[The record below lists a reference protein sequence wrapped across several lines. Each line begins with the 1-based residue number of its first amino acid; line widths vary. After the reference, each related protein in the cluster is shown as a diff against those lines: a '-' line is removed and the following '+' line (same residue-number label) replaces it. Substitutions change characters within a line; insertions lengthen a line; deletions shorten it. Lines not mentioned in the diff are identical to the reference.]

1 MLKLVSGRSRRRQ
14 NPDRSGGEKHLR
26 HGVSGMPADV
36 NLCAV
41 PARQRIGLQHGFRL
55 SLGHDPAAVQEH
67 DAIRPQRCQVEVVQ
81 HRAHVQMSPAGQGFQ
96 QAQQMLLVI
105 EIQRGRRFIKKQP
118 AARRTVAPELS
129 QRAGELNALL
139 LAAGERGKLPA
150 RQR

>member
-14 NPDRSGGEKHLR
+14 NPARSGDEKHLR

-41 PARQRIGLQHGFRL
+41 PARQRIGLQNGFRL
-55 SLGHDPAAVQEH
+55 SLGHDPAAVQEQ

-118 AARRTVAPELS
+118 AARRPVAPELS

-139 LAAGERGKLPA
+139 LAA
-150 RQR
+150 

>member
-1 MLKLVSGRSRRRQ
+1 MSR
-14 NPDRSGGEKHLR
+14 
-26 HGVSGMPADV
+26 VPANV
-36 NLCAV
+36 NLRAV
-41 PARQRIGLQHGFRL
+41 PLCQRIGLQNGFRFP
-55 SLGHDPAAVQEH
+55 LGDDFSAVQQQ
-67 DAIRPQRCQVEVVQ
+67 DAIRPQRRQIKVMQ
-81 HRAHVQMSPAGQGFQ
+81 HHAHVQMSPTGQGFQ

>member
-1 MLKLVSGRSRRRQ
+1 
-14 NPDRSGGEKHLR
+14 
-26 HGVSGMPADV
+26 MPADV

-41 PARQRIGLQHGFRL
+41 PARQRIGLQNGFRL
-55 SLGHDPAAVQEH
+55 SLGHDPAAVQEQ

-118 AARRTVAPELS
+118 AARRPVAPELS

-139 LAAGERGKLPA
+139 LAA
-150 RQR
+150 